1 MNDDQ
6 ALSIDPAGAGNV
18 WSVDADALLQS
29 VLDRPDAPPL
39 LRQALSGVLSWQ
51 TRNETPVRRTLTS
64 PRLAPQWVA
73 ALLVQGATVT
83 IEAEAGPS
91 DVPLELLPE
100 HRGEGAV
107 AALHV
112 PPGGPGRWW
121 GEAHV
126 ARTPADEPIVAAFA
140 VVDVSGPSTSSGQGG
155 VVLQARVALTGAWPE
170 PARLAQAPA
179 ALAGGPLD
187 AERIRGVA
195 AALEQE
201 VVPPGDFLGSEEY
214 RRAMAGVLARRALEA
229 CLHQEA
235 GEEGGHE

>member
-83 IEAEAGPS
+83 LDAEAGPS
-91 DVPLELLPE
+91 DVPLELLLE

-112 PPGGPGRWW
+112 PPGGPGRRW

-140 VVDVSGPSTSSGQGG
+140 VVDVETLWRHKETKVEMHWEGRTLKGYTKTADGWK
-155 VVLQARVALTGAWPE
+155 L
-170 PARLAQAPA
+170 
-179 ALAGGPLD
+179 
-187 AERIRGVA
+187 I
-195 AALEQE
+195 
-201 VVPPGDFLGSEEY
+201 
-214 RRAMAGVLARRALEA
+214 MHAGVLDYS
-229 CLHQEA
+229 
-235 GEEGGHE
+235 GM

>member
-6 ALSIDPAGAGNV
+6 ALSIDPAGAGKV

-29 VLDRPDAPPL
+29 VLDRPDAPLL

-73 ALLVQGATVT
+73 ALLALGATVT

-91 DVPLELLPE
+91 DVPLELLLE

-112 PPGGPGRWW
+112 PPGGPGRRRS
-121 GEAHV
+121 EAHV

-140 VVDVSGPSTSSGQGG
+140 VVDVRDG
-155 VVLQARVALTGAWPE
+155 VVDQARVALAGAWPE
-170 PARLAQAPA
+170 PVRLADAPT
-179 ALAGGPLD
+179 ALIGGPLD
-187 AERIRGVA
+187 AERIRAVA
-195 AALEQE
+195 AAIEQE
-201 VVPPGDFLGSEEY
+201 VVPQGDFLGSEEY

-235 GEEGGHE
+235 GEEGGDE

>member
-6 ALSIDPAGAGNV
+6 ALSIDPADAGNV

-39 LRQALSGVLSWQ
+39 LREALSGVLSWQ
-51 TRNETPVRRTLTS
+51 IRNETPVRRTLTS

-73 ALLVQGATVT
+73 ALLAQGATVT
-83 IEAEAGPS
+83 LEAEAGPS

-140 VVDVSGPSTSSGQGG
+140 VVDVRDG
-155 VVLQARVALTGAWPE
+155 VVGQARVALTGAWPE
-170 PARLAQAPA
+170 PVRLADAPA
-179 ALAGGPLD
+179 TLVGGPLD
-187 AERIRGVA
+187 PERIRGVA
-195 AALEQE
+195 AAIEQE
-201 VVPPGDFLGSEEY
+201 VVPQGDFLGSEEY

-235 GEEGGHE
+235 GEEGGDE